1 MSSLPTLYV
10 TQSML
15 KEEER
20 KIGPARL
27 SRWRRREGGNT
38 THSRGAVPTMLKGMW
53 KHSANSMWIFP
64 KPQRL
69 APRASLPS
77 NEDYCRI
84 TEEER
89 GVMVLWLLGAD
100 DGVSSAWVTILLSL
114 SCTTSGPWRNTWH
127 PLSVFTC
134 FSHWPQLVTWL
145 LGSLSGLPSTL
156 QPLWCFLSNSD
167 KTLSIVQKAGREYYW
182 IPRGSRLSIS
192 HFSEWEIAKRTSGLI
207 YI

>member
-1 MSSLPTLYV
+1 MWSLPTLYV

-20 KIGPARL
+20 KIGPVRL
-27 SRWRRREGGNT
+27 SRLRRRDGGNT
-38 THSRGAVPTMLKGMW
+38 THSRGAVPTMLKGRR

-69 APRASLPS
+69 APRASHPS

-89 GVMVLWLLGAD
+89 GVMMLWFLGVD
-100 DGVSSAWVTILLSL
+100 DGVSSALVTILLSL
-114 SCTTSGPWRNTWH
+114 SCTTSGPWRNTCH
-127 PLSVFTC
+127 PFSVFTC
-134 FSHWPQLVTWL
+134 FSDWSQFVTWL

-156 QPLWCFLSNSD
+156 QSLWCLLNNSD
-167 KTLSIVQKAGREYYW
+167 KTPSIVQKAGREYY
-182 IPRGSRLSIS
+182 
-192 HFSEWEIAKRTSGLI
+192 
-207 YI
+207 